1 MWAPDEFKTSGS
13 SALLQV
19 SSLAQYVRSLTMQM
33 ATAFAAV
40 GIFAYGLSL
49 VRPERPV
56 SKRSYPFGGL
66 EAELGGQN
74 AARKE
79 SEDEEE

>member
-1 MWAPDEFKTSGS
+1 MWSPDQHKTSGP
-13 SALLQV
+13 SAMLQ
-19 SSLAQYVRSLTMQM
+19 L

-40 GIFAYGLSL
+40 GLFAYGLSL

-66 EAELGGQN
+66 EAELGGHN

-79 SEDEEE
+79 SEEDEE